1 MKRLV
6 FLWLVSLLGSIGA
19 YSQEDAS
26 YPWQVK
32 GDSLL
37 LFEGTTYRY
46 TVDTPEDSGL
56 VSTLIK
62 VEDLK
67 KQLKENGLG
76 RFSLFS
82 SNGREKM
89 HGYPETGDYLLAA
102 SPGKRFAVKV
112 HKGALP
118 PRLCLNR
125 EVMTVPGKSSLL
137 VDFYAGQR
145 SPDVTVT
152 FHIPA
157 GIDLTLDNTTVNLI
171 RIGKWE
177 QWNLWMKGITENG

>member
-102 SPGKRFAVKV
+102 SPGKRFAVFFQKV
-112 HKGALP
+112 SETTLSFWY
-118 PRLCLNR
+118 RDTEQFVYSLCK
-125 EVMTVPGKSSLL
+125 VCFVG
-137 VDFYAGQR
+137 
-145 SPDVTVT
+145 
-152 FHIPA
+152 
-157 GIDLTLDNTTVNLI
+157 GI
-171 RIGKWE
+171 
-177 QWNLWMKGITENG
+177 

>member
-62 VEDLK
+62 VEDLRRGIIYL
-67 KQLKENGLG
+67 QPLTASVLPLKFIKE
-76 RFSLFS
+76 
-82 SNGREKM
+82 
-89 HGYPETGDYLLAA
+89 
-102 SPGKRFAVKV
+102 
-112 HKGALP
+112 
-118 PRLCLNR
+118 LCLLGC
-125 EVMTVPGKSSLL
+125 V
-137 VDFYAGQR
+137 
-145 SPDVTVT
+145 
-152 FHIPA
+152 
-157 GIDLTLDNTTVNLI
+157 
-171 RIGKWE
+171 
-177 QWNLWMKGITENG
+177 